1 MYIGYD
7 NGGWFWQ
14 KYKGGNGDYYQQTRK
29 PAPTKDQE
37 VKVRIDWTADHK
49 MTFTLNGEVV
59 FDKEDFSG
67 IADSLGNKI
76 AIKAGSWGQIG
87 SDVLLKD
94 IHYTGQEEAVTYTVT
109 GSVTDE
115 SGKALEGAV
124 VTTGNL
130 TAETDKDGK
139 YSLQLGAGK
148 HELTITKA
156 GYQTATTS
164 VTVTEGNVEAKA
176 VKLEKTAEIETE
188 KLSTADM
195 DVYVA
200 KNFPSVVKYEM
211 KKGDLNGKT
220 FYGQT
225 SAINTVRINGTD
237 VKLSKGDVKATIKG
251 DKATYEMT
259 VKNEEKHIDAVLTA
273 ELTAKERN
281 ELIRKNPAYGRIVC
295 RCEMISEGEIL
306 DSIHRPLGATTMD
319 GIKRRTRAG
328 MGRCQAGFCT
338 PKTMEILERELK
350 IRQEEITKN
359 GAASEMIVG
368 RNKNGK
374 I

>member
-1 MYIGYD
+1 MLPSNIQTASAEEVDVTEKTAALEDGINDAWTQDNKADGDTVTVENGWLHIKSAAGNRNNPGTRPQMVVNPNTGISDSDRVGVYLGYNTDQNGMYIGYD

-188 KLSTADM
+188 KLSTRR
-195 DVYVA
+195 
-200 KNFPSVVKYEM
+200 S
-211 KKGDLNGKT
+211 
-220 FYGQT
+220 
-225 SAINTVRINGTD
+225 TVRLR
-237 VKLSKGDVKATIKG
+237 LS
-251 DKATYEMT
+251 
-259 VKNEEKHIDAVLTA
+259 
-273 ELTAKERN
+273 
-281 ELIRKNPAYGRIVC
+281 IRCVST
-295 RCEMISEGEIL
+295 EQM
-306 DSIHRPLGATTMD
+306 
-319 GIKRRTRAG
+319 
-328 MGRCQAGFCT
+328 
-338 PKTMEILERELK
+338 
-350 IRQEEITKN
+350 
-359 GAASEMIVG
+359 
-368 RNKNGK
+368 
-374 I
+374 